1 MTFTVALV
9 APGNMGAAVARRLA
23 ENGVR
28 VLTSLT
34 GRSAASEARARA
46 AGMVAVELGQLAE
59 AEIVLSILPPAQ
71 ALGFA
76 QQMAAV
82 LAGSAGAT
90 AAARAAG
97 AMGSTDSAGA
107 AGSAGSARAAG
118 ATGSTGSA
126 GAPGVSKPV
135 FVDCNA
141 VSPDTAREIAAV
153 FARVGVPF
161 VDGAIIGLPPKPGE
175 PSPHFYMAGETQDTA
190 RALPLTEHG
199 LDVRVLDG
207 PVGAASAL
215 KMCYAGINKGLA
227 AIASVMILAA
237 ARSGASAALY
247 QEMSESLPGL
257 LSSLGRQVPDMLP
270 KAYRW
275 VAEMREIAAF
285 AGSDPAAHAVY
296 VGFSE
301 LFDRV
306 ARDVA
311 QDGAESA
318 ALKRFFPPP

>member
-1 MTFTVALV
+1 MELTVAIV
-9 APGNMGAAVARRLA
+9 AAGNMGAAVARRLV

-34 GRSAASEARARA
+34 GRSTASEARARA
-46 AGMVAVELGQLAE
+46 AGMTAVELGQLGE
-59 AEIVLSILPPAQ
+59 AELVLSILPPAH

-76 QQMAAV
+76 REMAAV
-82 LAGSAGAT
+82 LAGSTGGTAGVGPA
-90 AAARAAG
+90 
-97 AMGSTDSAGA
+97 STA
-107 AGSAGSARAAG
+107 AGSARTAR
-118 ATGSTGSA
+118 
-126 GAPGVSKPV
+126 VSKPV

-141 VSPDTAREIAAV
+141 VSPDTVQEIAAV
-153 FARVGVPF
+153 FAGVDVPF
-161 VDGAIIGLPPKPGE
+161 VDGSIIGLPPRPGQ
-175 PSPHFYMAGETQDTA
+175 PSPHFYLAGAAADTA
-190 RALPLTEHG
+190 RVVPLAEHG

-227 AIASVMILAA
+227 AIASAMILAA
-237 ARSGASAALY
+237 ARSGAGAALY
-247 QEMSESLPGL
+247 QEMSESLPSL
-257 LSSLGRQVPDMLP
+257 LSSLRRQVPDMLP

-285 AGSDPAAHAVY
+285 SGADPATHAVY

-301 LFDRV
+301 LFDRI

-311 QDGAESA
+311 QGRAESA
-318 ALKRFFPPP
+318 ALERFFSPPMNSR

>member
-1 MTFTVALV
+1 MALTVAIV
-9 APGNMGAAVARRLA
+9 APGNMGAAVGRRLG
-23 ENGVR
+23 EHGVR
-28 VLTSLT
+28 VLTSLA

-46 AGMVAVELGQLAE
+46 AGMVAVELGPLAE
-59 AEIVLSILPPAQ
+59 AEIVVSILPPAQ

-76 QQMAAV
+76 REMAAV
-82 LAGSAGAT
+82 LAA
-90 AAARAAG
+90 
-97 AMGSTDSAGA
+97 
-107 AGSAGSARAAG
+107 
-118 ATGSTGSA
+118 
-126 GAPGVSKPV
+126 GVSKPV

-141 VSPDTAREIAAV
+141 VSPDTVREIAAA
-153 FARVGVPF
+153 FAGVGVPCL
-161 VDGAIIGLPPKPGE
+161 DGAIIGLPPKLGE
-175 PSPHFYMAGETQDTA
+175 PSPHFYVAGEMQDAT
-190 RALPLTEHG
+190 RVLPLSEHG

-227 AIASVMILAA
+227 AIASIMILAA

-257 LSSLGRQVPDMLP
+257 LASLRRQVPDMLP

-306 ARDVA
+306 ARDMA
-311 QDGAESA
+311 QDCAESA

>member
-1 MTFTVALV
+1 MTLTVGIV
-9 APGNMGAAVARRLA
+9 AAGNMGAAVARRLV

-28 VLTSLT
+28 VLTTLT
-34 GRSAASEARARA
+34 GRSSASEARARA
-46 AGMVAVELGQLAE
+46 AGMTAVDLDQLAS
-59 AEIVLSILPPAQ
+59 AQIVLSILPPAH

-76 QQMAAV
+76 REMAPV
-82 LAGSAGAT
+82 LGGAS
-90 AAARAAG
+90 G
-97 AMGSTDSAGA
+97 A
-107 AGSAGSARAAG
+107 
-118 ATGSTGSA
+118 
-126 GAPGVSKPV
+126 V

-141 VSPDTAREIAAV
+141 VSPDTVREIAAV
-153 FARVGVPF
+153 FAGVGVAF
-161 VDGAIIGLPPKPGE
+161 VDGSIIGLPPRPGQ
-175 PSPHFYMAGETQDTA
+175 PSPHFYMAGAAQDTA
-190 RALPLTEHG
+190 RALPLAEHG

-227 AIASVMILAA
+227 AIASAMILAA

-285 AGSDPAAHAVY
+285 AGTDPAAHSVY

-301 LFDRV
+301 LFERI

-311 QDGAESA
+311 EDGAESA
-318 ALKRFFPPP
+318 ALRRFFASAPALNKS

>member
-1 MTFTVALV
+1 MTLTVAVV
-9 APGNMGAAVARRLA
+9 APGNMGAAIARRLV

-46 AGMVAVELGQLAE
+46 AGMTAVELGQLGE
-59 AEIVLSILPPAQ
+59 AQIVLSILPPAH

-76 QQMAAV
+76 REMAAV
-82 LAGSAGAT
+82 LAGSTGV
-90 AAARAAG
+90 AAG
-97 AMGSTDSAGA
+97 A
-107 AGSAGSARAAG
+107 ARL
-118 ATGSTGSA
+118 
-126 GAPGVSKPV
+126 SKPV

-141 VSPDTAREIAAV
+141 VSPDTVREIAAV
-153 FARVGVPF
+153 FAGVGVPF
-161 VDGAIIGLPPKPGE
+161 VDGSIIGLPPSPRQ
-175 PSPHFYMAGETQDTA
+175 PSPHFYIAGAGSDTA
-190 RALPLTEHG
+190 RVVPLAEHG
-199 LDVRVLDG
+199 LDIRVLGG

-227 AIASVMILAA
+227 AIASAMILAA

-257 LSSLGRQVPDMLP
+257 LGSLTRQVPDMLP

-285 AGSDPAAHAVY
+285 AGADPAAHAVY

-311 QDGAESA
+311 RAGAESA
-318 ALKRFFPPP
+318 ALESFFPPSMNGR

>member
-1 MTFTVALV
+1 MTLTVAIV
-9 APGNMGAAVARRLA
+9 APGNMGAAVARRLV

-34 GRSAASEARARA
+34 GRSAASEARAGA
-46 AGMVAVELGQLAE
+46 AGMTAVELGQLAS
-59 AEIVLSILPPAQ
+59 AQIVLSILPPAH
-71 ALGFA
+71 ALVFA
-76 QQMAAV
+76 GEIAPV
-82 LAGSAGAT
+82 LAGSAS
-90 AAARAAG
+90 AAE
-97 AMGSTDSAGA
+97 
-107 AGSAGSARAAG
+107 
-118 ATGSTGSA
+118 
-126 GAPGVSKPV
+126 PGRVNKPV

-141 VSPDTAREIAAV
+141 VSPDTVREIAAV
-153 FARVGVPF
+153 FAGVGVAC
-161 VDGAIIGLPPKPGE
+161 VDGSIIGLPPRQGQ
-175 PSPHFYMAGETQDTA
+175 PSPHFYIAGAAWDTA
-190 RALPLTEHG
+190 RVLPLAEYG

-215 KMCYAGINKGLA
+215 KMCYAGINKGVA
-227 AIASVMILAA
+227 AIASAMILAA

-257 LSSLGRQVPDMLP
+257 LTSLGRQVPDMLP
-270 KAYRW
+270 KAQRW

-285 AGSDPAAHAVY
+285 AGTDPAAHSVY

-311 QDGAESA
+311 QDGAEVA
-318 ALKRFFPPP
+318 ALKEFFASS

>member
-1 MTFTVALV
+1 MTLTVAIV
-9 APGNMGAAVARRLA
+9 APGNMGAAVARRLV

-28 VLTSLT
+28 VLTWLT

-46 AGMVAVELGQLAE
+46 AGMISVELDQLAS
-59 AEIVLSILPPAQ
+59 AQIVLSILPPAH
-71 ALGFA
+71 ALAFA
-76 QQMAAV
+76 REMAPV
-82 LAGSAGAT
+82 LAGSVP
-90 AAARAAG
+90 AAG
-97 AMGSTDSAGA
+97 
-107 AGSAGSARAAG
+107 
-118 ATGSTGSA
+118 
-126 GAPGVSKPV
+126 PV

-141 VSPDTAREIAAV
+141 VSPDTVREIAAV
-153 FARVGVPF
+153 FADVGVAF
-161 VDGAIIGLPPKPGE
+161 VDGSIIGLPPRPGQ
-175 PSPHFYMAGETQDTA
+175 PSPHFYMAGAA
-190 RALPLTEHG
+190 RDAARILSLAEHG

-227 AIASVMILAA
+227 AIASAMILAA

-285 AGSDPAAHAVY
+285 AGTDPAAHSVY

-301 LFDRV
+301 LFERM
-306 ARDVA
+306 ARDVTE
-311 QDGAESA
+311 DGAESG
-318 ALKRFFPPP
+318 ALKQFFTSARVLNKT